1 MLFLF
6 ANNSD
11 IYFTISSGRDILNGH
26 WYTNTHTNLP
36 IIVQQWLYAVIC
48 AEFDKLG
55 LLGIYL
61 LTFIQ
66 DVLLIY
72 VTYIFIYNRTKN
84 RWKSIV
90 IPMIALIISFQY
102 MICVRPQ
109 IITMILLI
117 IELIILDKFT
127 KTKNILYLFWLIPL
141 SILSAN
147 MHQAVFLY
155 HIYIIIPY
163 LIIFTRPKNKIKINW
178 KLLIFIP
185 IMILCTLCTPY
196 KLDGALYTYHSFKSK
211 VFDNVNISEINPTS
225 ILSYFGIV
233 IVLCVIYT
241 MYLLYKGKSNKY
253 INYYTITTMI
263 LLFMSLRHFSII
275 YICLIFILMTFSM
288 QINIS
293 KLSFLCSMY
302 IVIFLLVASIIQIP
316 KLDIIKLRKAFNNL
330 DIPKTA
336 TIYNMINAGGFL
348 EYYGYNVLSDARPEL
363 YTEEFCGKDIISNQS
378 IFYTGYDT
386 KNKKWM
392 SNTEIENIYKDY
404 DYVIVSSI
412 AYVNKVLE
420 SDSNYEKYK
429 EIEDTYII
437 WKKANN

>member
-1 MLFLF
+1 
-6 ANNSD
+6 
-11 IYFTISSGRDILNGH
+11 
-26 WYTNTHTNLP
+26 
-36 IIVQQWLYAVIC
+36 
-48 AEFDKLG
+48 
-55 LLGIYL
+55 
-61 LTFIQ
+61 
-66 DVLLIY
+66 
-72 VTYIFIYNRTKN
+72 
-84 RWKSIV
+84 
-90 IPMIALIISFQY
+90 
-102 MICVRPQ
+102 
-109 IITMILLI
+109 
-117 IELIILDKFT
+117 
-127 KTKNILYLFWLIPL
+127 
-141 SILSAN
+141 
-147 MHQAVFLY
+147 
-155 HIYIIIPY
+155 
-163 LIIFTRPKNKIKINW
+163 
-178 KLLIFIP
+178 
-185 IMILCTLCTPY
+185 
-196 KLDGALYTYHSFKSK
+196 
-211 VFDNVNISEINPTS
+211 
-225 ILSYFGIV
+225 
-233 IVLCVIYT
+233 
-241 MYLLYKGKSNKY
+241 
-253 INYYTITTMI
+253 
-263 LLFMSLRHFSII
+263 
-275 YICLIFILMTFSM
+275 M